1 MKHLDKDVIK
11 SMKRIDS
18 VVSQLC
24 KGKKLNETTVEFMR
38 NDLAKIIAYFETT
51 FMAIE
56 SIISNS
62 SNKNKENIN

>member
-1 MKHLDKDVIK
+1 MKHLDKDIIK

-38 NDLAKIIAYFETT
+38 DDLAKIIAYFETT
-51 FMAIE
+51 FMAI
-56 SIISNS
+56 
-62 SNKNKENIN
+62 